1 MELKHEH
8 CLIKGEQL
16 TDNDKRGT
24 ECELKLILKP
34 AYVQCGGGQEDV
46 CGLGY
51 VGGVQAVVVGHV
63 RVIVALQGQH
73 ECHKAVRWNLE
84 RPHQVSLLH
93 ATEREGS

>member
-1 MELKHEH
+1 MTTEGQNVTLK
-8 CLIKGEQL
+8 Q
-16 TDNDKRGT
+16 
-24 ECELKLILKP
+24 
-34 AYVQCGGGQEDV
+34 AYVQRGSGQEDV

-73 ECHKAVRWNLE
+73 ERHKAVRWNLE

-93 ATEREGS
+93 ATERERGVRKTTSW